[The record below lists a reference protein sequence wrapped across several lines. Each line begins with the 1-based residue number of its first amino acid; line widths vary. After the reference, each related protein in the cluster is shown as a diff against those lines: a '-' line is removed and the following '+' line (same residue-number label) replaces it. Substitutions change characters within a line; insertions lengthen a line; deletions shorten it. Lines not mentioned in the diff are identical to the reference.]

1 MDVKKIGA
9 FIAEQRRLKQLTQK
23 QLGAAL
29 GISDKTVSKW
39 ECGYGLPDISM
50 ITPLC
55 AELEITVNE
64 LLSGEQLAQEDYH
77 EKAEEN
83 MIQLM
88 EESKKTNKA
97 YLIKTI
103 FGNIC
108 ILAAGIAIAM
118 IYKAEIYFSAV
129 NFLDTFRITQLLFFL
144 IASLW
149 TAGCFKDFGIAFLL
163 LFKKAAYPQQLAHA
177 VLAISTAQKALF
189 FGSALNGTIRLIL
202 VFGEPEF
209 ENCISALPINLAE
222 FFVTIFYGV
231 LGVLLLEPVK
241 SRLKKKRKIS
251 CLCPAA
257 QIRMIF

>member
-1 MDVKKIGA
+1 
-9 FIAEQRRLKQLTQK
+9 
-23 QLGAAL
+23 
-29 GISDKTVSKW
+29 
-39 ECGYGLPDISM
+39 
-50 ITPLC
+50 
-55 AELEITVNE
+55 
-64 LLSGEQLAQEDYH
+64 
-77 EKAEEN
+77 

-88 EESKKTNKA
+88 EESKRTNKA

-103 FGNIC
+103 LGNTC

-129 NFLDTFRITQLLFFL
+129 NFLDTFRMTQLLFFL

-149 TAGCFKDFGIAFLL
+149 TSGCFKDFGIAFAL
-163 LFKKAAYPQQLAHA
+163 LFKKAACPQQLAHA
-177 VLAISTAQKALF
+177 VLAVSTAQKALF
-189 FGSALNGTIRLIL
+189 FGSALIGIIRLIL

-241 SRLKKKRKIS
+241 SRLKKKQVDI
-251 CLCPAA
+251 
-257 QIRMIF
+257 